1 MPLSIQTTT
10 YCIIYVYQ
18 RKEITDALKIGKAS
32 IVAPST
38 EGLEPNCKELN
49 EAAIECIKKQTQR
62 AAVDFDLLYTELG
75 WYQNKKGQGQ
85 SFDDNFVHE
94 VLRNNGYEQKLF
106 DYEIIHPQ
114 DWYKVDLETVKKTIA
129 AIKSEDYDLHK
140 DDNNSKEAIDFR
152 KEQTE
157 AIDSTIVH
165 FKKGQKM
172 LWNAKMRFGKTL
184 CALDLIRRQNY
195 KRTLILT
202 HKPAVRSGWFED
214 YHKIDF
220 QNFLYGSKEGS
231 VTNLCNTWGVTENG
245 KEERIYDTKG
255 KDFAT
260 LEKEFSEHDTHFI
273 YFASMQD
280 LRGSKN
286 VSEKGID
293 KNDEV
298 FNTDWDL
305 IILDE
310 AHDGTETPL
319 GQNVING
326 LCDKRTPKLLY
337 LSGTPFNILYHF
349 SDDNDE
355 IFTWDYVMEQE
366 AKEKWDEEHPGE
378 KNPYE
383 GLARLNIC
391 TYNLGE
397 VFPRNGYIRSED
409 DYFNFAEFFRVWKG
423 DEKADGAHMPSED
436 SKGKFVHED
445 DVTAFLSLLC
455 DPTSDSKYPF
465 TTEEFCNGLNHTLWM
480 LPGVDAAKALADLI
494 NSHPLHTSL
503 GFTVINVAGEGSKI
517 EGLDEDDA
525 KKIEKLG
532 NDMLAKVKAVI
543 KEQPRTI
550 TLSCGRLTTGV
561 SVPEWTGVFMLRGG
575 ADVDAGNYM
584 QTIFRGQTPYK
595 NGAIKSNCYAFDF
608 SPDRTLTV
616 VYDYVKKQ
624 PSKRSGKSKGERVAS
639 LLRFC
644 PVIAMEGGNED
655 ALDARDL
662 MDRVH
667 EAYKLHYKRH
677 GLKGSKYTKNWN
689 LKGIELFE
697 QIGKLFNK
705 EKVGVTGDGK
715 IDLSQSGLTGEK
727 GGKKGKERKKPP
739 VPPKPKTPKS
749 TDDRKTRAQNVAD
762 QILTRLPLLL
772 FGAVTDASHLS
783 FEQLLDDNVID
794 LESWSIFMPEGF
806 TKPIFAQAAEY
817 LEEEGIIVIADS
829 IIKDA
834 QAADLLPV
842 GQRVREIA
850 TMLKVFHFPDH
861 ETILTPWRVVNMHM
875 GDTLG
880 GFNFYDETYRNS
892 IAVPRWIEAP
902 DGVTE
907 KVFKE
912 PATQIL
918 EINSKSGVYPLYLAY
933 TLWRVKCEERRP
945 ATDEAKLALWDE
957 VLANHVFVLCQTLMA
972 QKITERVLRGYRE
985 FVVTHCTVYPKL
997 VEIFRAPDNAKN
1009 CKKKKRL
1016 TKELKKTSYWN
1027 INNGKKQ
1034 MKFSAVVSNPPYQVT
1049 QESTSDDP
1057 LYHQFMDVAFEISDY
1072 STFITPGRFLF
1083 NAGKTPAAWNHK
1095 VLNDEHFKVVW
1106 YKSVKEPVFD
1116 GVVIKG
1122 GVAVTVYDKSKDF
1135 GKIVTY
1141 TTSEQ
1146 LNEVLH
1152 LVIGHEGFESIDSI
1166 IYLQN
1171 KFDLESLYA
1180 DRNDYRGIIGSNGKE
1195 KRLTT
1200 SIFSQLDIF
1209 SPSPINKDDI
1219 CILGLI
1225 DNVRHE
1231 RYIPNKYLEEHVNTD
1246 KYKVVLP
1253 KSNGKGELG
1262 EPLSEIVVLGK
1273 QHGFTQSFISFG
1285 AYEEVSHAE
1294 ALRKYL
1300 MTKFVRILLG
1310 VLKVTQDNSK
1320 DVWKHVPL
1328 QDFTSA
1334 SDIDYTQSIENIDQQ
1349 LYEKYGLQEYI
1360 EFIENTVRPME

>member
-1 MPLSIQTTT
+1 MGLSIQTTT
-10 YCIIYVYQ
+10 YKVIYVYQ
-18 RKEITDALKIGKAS
+18 RKEITDALKIGKTSITAS
-32 IVAPST
+32 SPD
-38 EGLEPNCKELN
+38 GLTPNCKELN
-49 EAAIECIKKQTQR
+49 DAALECIKTQTQR
-62 AAVDFDLLYTELG
+62 AGVDFELLHTELG
-75 WYQNKKGQGQ
+75 WYQNAKGEGV

-94 VLRNNGYEQKLF
+94 VLRNNGYQQKKF
-106 DYEIIHPQ
+106 DSDVINPHE
-114 DWYKVDLETVKKTIA
+114 WYKVDLETVKRAIVG
-129 AIKSEDYDLHK
+129 IKSEEYNLHK
-140 DDNNSKEAIDFR
+140 GDPESKEVIDFR
-152 KEQTE
+152 KEQQE
-157 AIDSTIVH
+157 AIDNTIAQ
-165 FKKGQKM
+165 FEKGEKM

-184 CALDLIRRQNY
+184 CALDLIHRQNY

-220 QNFLYGSKEGS
+220 QNFLYGSKEGT
-231 VTNLCNTWGVTENG
+231 VTNLCNTWVVEENG
-245 KEERIYDTKG
+245 KEERLYDTKG

-260 LEKEFSEHDTHFI
+260 LEKEFAEHDTHFI

-280 LRGSKN
+280 LRGSQS

-293 KNDEV
+293 KNNEV
-298 FNTDWDL
+298 FKTDWDL

-310 AHDGTETPL
+310 AHEGTETPL
-319 GQNVING
+319 GQNVIKG
-326 LCDKRTPKLLY
+326 LCENRTPKLLY

-349 SDDNDE
+349 SEEKDE

-383 GLARLNIC
+383 GLAKLNIY

-397 VFPRNGYIRSED
+397 VFPRNGYIRSDD

-423 DEKADGAHMPSED
+423 DEKADGAPMPSED
-436 SKGKFVHED
+436 SKGRFVHED

-465 TTEEFCNGLNHTLWM
+465 TTKEFCNGLNHTLWM
-480 LPGVDAAKALADLI
+480 LPGVEAAKALADLI
-494 NSHPLHTSL
+494 NNHPLHTTL

-624 PSKRSGKSKGERVAS
+624 PSKKGGKSKGERVAS

-689 LKGIELFE
+689 LRGIELFE

-727 GGKKGKERKKPP
+727 GGKKGKGRKKPP

-749 TDDRKTRAQNVAD
+749 TDDRKTKAQNVAD

-806 TKPIFAQAAEY
+806 TKPMFAQAAEY

-842 GQRVREIA
+842 EQRVKEIA

-861 ETILTPWRVVNMHM
+861 ETVLTPWRVVNMHM

-880 GFNFYDETYRNS
+880 GYNFYDETYRNS
-892 IAVPRWIEAP
+892 IVTPRWVEAA

-907 KVFKE
+907 KVFKTDD
-912 PATQIL
+912 TQIL

-933 TLWRVKCEERRP
+933 TLWRVKCEEMRP
-945 ATDEAKLALWDE
+945 ATEDAKLALWDE

-985 FVVTHCTVYPKL
+985 YAVTHCMVYPKL
-997 VEIFRAPDNAKN
+997 VEVLRAPDNAKN
-1009 CKKKKRL
+1009 RKKKESLNKDLR
-1016 TKELKKTSYWN
+1016 KTSYWN
-1027 INNGKKQ
+1027 INNSQKQ
-1034 MKFSAVVSNPPYQVT
+1034 MKFSAVVSNPPYQTGVNK
-1049 QESTSDDP
+1049 EP
-1057 LYHQFMDVAFEISDY
+1057 LYHH
-1072 STFITPGRFLF
+1072 FIDLGRQLGDLGTIIHPGRFLF
-1083 NAGKTPAAWNHK
+1083 NAGKTPKAWNEK
-1095 VLNDEHFKVVW
+1095 MLNDEHYKVVNYW
-1106 YKSVKEPVFD
+1106 SKGSDVFD
-1116 GVVIKG
+1116 SVTIKG
-1122 GVAVTVYDKSKDF
+1122 GVAVTMWNQEVNYGAIGTFITQQDLGEINRLVWNVATESFSTLVYSRDLYQLVAKFYEDHPELDKRQSEGHRFDVGTTVFTLFPEVFTENKPANDGYAF
-1135 GKIVTY
+1135 VVGRENDQRVGKWINREY
-1141 TTSEQ
+1141 
-1146 LNEVLH
+1146 LKLPDN
-1152 LVIGHEGFESIDSI
+1152 FES
-1166 IYLQN
+1166 
-1171 KFDLESLYA
+1171 
-1180 DRNDYRGIIGSNGKE
+1180 
-1195 KRLTT
+1195 
-1200 SIFSQLDIF
+1200 
-1209 SPSPINKDDI
+1209 
-1219 CILGLI
+1219 
-1225 DNVRHE
+1225 
-1231 RYIPNKYLEEHVNTD
+1231 
-1246 KYKVVLP
+1246 YKVFMTVV
-1253 KSNGKGELG
+1253 NGSGVFG
-1262 EPLSEIVVLGK
+1262 EPLSDPFVAEPYYAHNTTFLSVGK
-1273 QHGFTQSFISFG
+1273 FETR
-1285 AYEEVSHAE
+1285 EEAD
-1294 ALRKYL
+1294 ACLKY
-1300 MTKFVRILLG
+1300 MKTKFVRCMLG
-1310 VLKVTQDNSK
+1310 IYKKTHHTTRK
-1320 DVWKHVPL
+1320 AWKAVPL
-1328 QDFTSA
+1328 QNFTPT
-1334 SDIDYTQSIENIDQQ
+1334 SDIDWTQPIANIDQQ
-1349 LYEKYGLQEYI
+1349 LYVKYGLQEYI

>member
-1 MPLSIQTTT
+1 MGLSIQTTT
-10 YCIIYVYQ
+10 YKVIYVYQ
-18 RKEITDALKIGKAS
+18 RKEITDALKIGKTSITAS
-32 IVAPST
+32 SPD
-38 EGLEPNCKELN
+38 GLTPNCKELN
-49 EAAIECIKKQTQR
+49 DAALECIKTQTQR
-62 AAVDFDLLYTELG
+62 AGVDFELLHTELG
-75 WYQNKKGQGQ
+75 WYQNAKGEGV

-94 VLRNNGYEQKLF
+94 VLRNNGYQQKKF
-106 DYEIIHPQ
+106 DSDVINPHE
-114 DWYKVDLETVKKTIA
+114 WYKVDLETVKRAIA
-129 AIKSEDYDLHK
+129 GIKSEEYNLHK
-140 DDNNSKEAIDFR
+140 GDPESKEVIDFR
-152 KEQTE
+152 KEQQE
-157 AIDSTIVH
+157 AIDNTIAQ
-165 FKKGQKM
+165 FEKGEKM

-220 QNFLYGSKEGS
+220 QNFLYGSKEGT
-231 VTNLCNTWGVTENG
+231 VTNLCNTWVVEENS
-245 KEERIYDTKG
+245 KEERLYDTKG

-260 LEKEFSEHDTHFI
+260 LEKEFAEHDTHFI

-280 LRGSKN
+280 LRGSQS

-293 KNDEV
+293 KNNEV
-298 FNTDWDL
+298 FKTDWDL

-310 AHDGTETPL
+310 AHEGTETPL
-319 GQNVING
+319 GQNVIKG
-326 LCDKRTPKLLY
+326 LCENRTPKLLY

-349 SDDNDE
+349 SEEKDE

-383 GLARLNIC
+383 GLAKLNIY

-397 VFPRNGYIRSED
+397 VFPRNGYIRSDD

-423 DEKADGAHMPSED
+423 DEKADGAPMPSED
-436 SKGKFVHED
+436 SKGRFVHED

-455 DPTSDSKYPF
+455 DPISDSKYPF
-465 TTEEFCNGLNHTLWM
+465 TTKEFCNGLNHTLWM
-480 LPGVDAAKALADLI
+480 LPGVEAAKALADLI
-494 NSHPLHTSL
+494 NNHPLHTTL

-561 SVPEWTGVFMLRGG
+561 SVSEWTGVFMLRGG

-624 PSKRSGKSKGERVAS
+624 PSKKGGKSKGERVAS

-644 PVIAMEGGNED
+644 TVIAMEGGNED

-662 MDRVH
+662 MERVH

-689 LKGIELFE
+689 LRGIELFE

-727 GGKKGKERKKPP
+727 GGKKGKGRKKPP

-749 TDDRKTRAQNVAD
+749 TDDRKTKAQNVAD

-806 TKPIFAQAAEY
+806 TKPMFAQAAEY

-842 GQRVREIA
+842 EQRVKEIA

-861 ETILTPWRVVNMHM
+861 ETVLTPWRVVNMHM

-880 GFNFYDETYRNS
+880 GYNFYDETYRNS
-892 IAVPRWIEAP
+892 IATPRWVEAA

-907 KVFKE
+907 KVFKTDD
-912 PATQIL
+912 TQIL

-933 TLWRVKCEERRP
+933 TLWRVKCEEMRP
-945 ATDEAKLALWDE
+945 ATEEAKLALWDE

-985 FVVTHCTVYPKL
+985 SAVTHCMVYPKL
-997 VEIFRAPDNAKN
+997 VEILRAPDNAKN
-1009 CKKKKRL
+1009 RKKK
-1016 TKELKKTSYWN
+1016 ESLKKDLRKTSYWN

-1034 MKFSAVVSNPPYQVT
+1034 MKFSAVVSNPPYQ
-1049 QESTSDDP
+1049 SGKSKDP
-1057 LYHQFMDVAFEISDY
+1057 LYHHFVELAKGMDSDY
-1072 STFITPGRFLF
+1072 ISMIMPAKWYDSGKNLDKFRQTMLNDTQLKVLVDFENFSDCFQGVDIAGGVCYFLRDKSYAGLCEVTTVNGINRMTQPRDLSQSTTFVRNADSDRIRIIIENQVTDFLNSKVSSQKPFGLRTYVVPTEEGDLILRYNQGKGPFKRELVPSKTEWIDKWKVITSYRTNEHAGQTDRDGRKRILSTTEILAPSEICTETYIVVNTVSTEVEAQNVLRYLKTRFVRFLISIRTSTQTLSKK
-1083 NAGKTPAAWNHK
+1083 N
-1095 VLNDEHFKVVW
+1095 
-1106 YKSVKEPVFD
+1106 FD
-1116 GVVIKG
+1116 K
-1122 GVAVTVYDKSKDF
+1122 
-1135 GKIVTY
+1135 
-1141 TTSEQ
+1141 
-1146 LNEVLH
+1146 
-1152 LVIGHEGFESIDSI
+1152 
-1166 IYLQN
+1166 
-1171 KFDLESLYA
+1171 
-1180 DRNDYRGIIGSNGKE
+1180 
-1195 KRLTT
+1195 
-1200 SIFSQLDIF
+1200 
-1209 SPSPINKDDI
+1209 
-1219 CILGLI
+1219 
-1225 DNVRHE
+1225 
-1231 RYIPNKYLEEHVNTD
+1231 
-1246 KYKVVLP
+1246 
-1253 KSNGKGELG
+1253 
-1262 EPLSEIVVLGK
+1262 
-1273 QHGFTQSFISFG
+1273 
-1285 AYEEVSHAE
+1285 
-1294 ALRKYL
+1294 
-1300 MTKFVRILLG
+1300 
-1310 VLKVTQDNSK
+1310 
-1320 DVWKHVPL
+1320 VPL

-1334 SDIDYTQSIENIDQQ
+1334 SDIDWTQPIENIDQQ
-1349 LYEKYGLQEYI
+1349 LYAKYGLQEYI